1 MEVNKRLLG
10 EHKHEIDKK
19 ISYINYLNIK
29 YEKIFDTIVE
39 LYFDNLEIAEKIYDE
54 ELDNLIVNKNR
65 FFSKNYEE
73 KISIFCKTTQSIK
86 KMIEDNLLDSSSKVL
101 DIIYVLEKI
110 NEDTNTGIIP
120 SSTDIIPSSTDIT
133 PSEEDTIDIDY
144 EDVTDELNNFDYD
157 VEVVEDY
164 KKRLNTQLME
174 LTDAINNNLNKLPN
188 QVKLAL
194 LDCYR
199 DMLSPIFNKIK
210 SIEKL
215 ERYIKMRGSEV
226 NEKIDFW
233 NTTNKFDSQTGKV
246 DSTYNEQLDKII
258 NLLDFRKDE
267 RLNTYIKDLV
277 KEY

>member
-1 MEVNKRLLG
+1 MEANKRLLG
-10 EHKHEIDKK
+10 EHTHEIDKK

-39 LYFDNLEIAEKIYDE
+39 LYVDNLEIAEKIYDE

-65 FFSKNYEE
+65 FFSNNYEE

-86 KMIEDNLLDSSSKVL
+86 KMIEDNLLDSSSKVS

-120 SSTDIIPSSTDIT
+120 TSTDIT
-133 PSEEDTIDIDY
+133 PSSIDITPPEEDTIDIDY

-164 KKRLNTQLME
+164 KIRLNTQLME

-188 QVKLAL
+188 QVKLEV

-233 NTTNKFDSQTGKV
+233 NGNQFDFQTGKV

>member
-1 MEVNKRLLG
+1 MEANKRLLG
-10 EHKHEIDKK
+10 EHIDEIDKK

-29 YEKIFDTIVE
+29 YEKIFDAIVE
-39 LYFDNLEIAEKIYDE
+39 LYKENYEIAEEIFEE
-54 ELDNLIVNKNR
+54 ELDNLQITKNR
-65 FFSKNYEE
+65 FFSKNYDE
-73 KISIFCKTTQSIK
+73 KISIFCKTTESIK
-86 KMIEDNLLDSSSKVL
+86 KKIEQNLLDNSSKVL

-120 SSTDIIPSSTDIT
+120 SSTDIIPSSIDIT

-144 EDVTDELNNFDYD
+144 EDVTDELSYFDFD
-157 VEVVEDY
+157 EEVAEDY
-164 KKRLNTQLME
+164 KTKQNTTLMNITNTIKTNLGE
-174 LTDAINNNLNKLPN
+174 LPT
-188 QVKLAL
+188 QVKIEL
-194 LDCYR
+194 LDCYS
-199 DMLSPIFNKIK
+199 DMLSPIFNKNK